1 MLQKILNL
9 PEFFGES
16 VETTDSSSQ
25 LSRDFTLCFFAADVE
40 LCCGFGSLGET
51 EMDVDLLVVVSCVV
65 VVVVVVV
72 KVVKESGVAVLV
84 VIILSVSQDSSSGCF
99 VMVSTFVAVS
109 LFTFGAI
116 VAVV

>member
-40 LCCGFGSLGET
+40 LCCGFGSLGAA
-51 EMDVDLLVVVSCVV
+51 EMDVDLLVVVGCV

-84 VIILSVSQDSSSGCF
+84 VIILSVSQDSSSGCI